1 MKFLKITSFS
11 LVMLTILASFSQCTS
26 TQKLQ
31 KSVPIA
37 FSEVYF
43 QRWTAGVEGGGSG
56 INLYIEL
63 ASELPKNIQLDSV
76 YFRGKAAKF
85 ETKPQNKL
93 LYIGRFKTEFNPSK
107 DLIMSNDSLNEYGNE
122 MSVNIKKLPF
132 NLKENEGIISY
143 KEGKNTKY
151 YKVEN
156 IVEKRVLNYPSAA
169 TNKHS
174 Y

>member
-11 LVMLTILASFSQCTS
+11 LVMLTIMASFSQCS
-26 TQKLQ
+26 GTQKLQ
-31 KSVPIA
+31 KKVPIA

-43 QRWTAGVEGGGSG
+43 QRWTAGVKGGGSG

-76 YFRGKAAKF
+76 YFRGKSAKF
-85 ETKPQNKL
+85 ETKPQNQL
-93 LYIGRFKTEFNPSK
+93 LYIGRFKTEFNQPK
-107 DLIMSNDSLNEYGNE
+107 DLIMSSDSLNEYGNE
-122 MSVNIKKLPF
+122 MSVNTKRMPF
-132 NLKENEGIISY
+132 NLKENEGVISY

-156 IVEKRVLNYPSAA
+156 IVEKRALNYPSAA
-169 TNKHS
+169 PDKH
-174 Y
+174 